1 MRCGNFIVKKPMVIG
16 HECAGII
23 EEVGSEVKSLQAGD
37 RVALEPG
44 ISCRQCQFCKGGR
57 YNLCRQMKF
66 FGSPPTN
73 GALAN
78 LVTKHCLSFLCNT
91 VVAESTTTRKLYIQ
105 PFFLIVEAWLRMLLS
120 SN

>member
-1 MRCGNFIVKKPMVIG
+1 MRCANFIVKKPMVIG
-16 HECAGII
+16 HECAGIVEDI
-23 EEVGSEVKSLQAGD
+23 GSEVKSLHIGD

-44 ISCRQCQFCKGGR
+44 ISCKQCQLCKDGR

-78 LVTKHCLSFLCNT
+78 LVIKTLHLVCCCFQN
-91 VVAESTTTRKLYIQ
+91 Q
-105 PFFLIVEAWLRMLLS
+105 F
-120 SN
+120 